1 MIVQKQILCY
11 TSRMKIIFTD
21 IDGTFL
27 DFGGYIPPSAVE
39 AVHRARA
46 KGNRV
51 FVNTGRPKAEIT
63 PNISCVGFDGY
74 ICSNGMYIEEA
85 GEQLHYECMDAALVR
100 EVCGWMDRF
109 AIGYFLEGQEAVYTN
124 PFFLDETA
132 RGLGQAAADALE
144 RSFPGLFRVCP
155 LVYDGIAK
163 INLVNRDGK
172 YEELKQRFGDRLQIA
187 GWTRTG
193 RPNEMAEITKL
204 GASKAKGCRFMLER
218 YGLTVADSYAFGDTG
233 GDADML
239 RYCGTGVAMGNGTDE
254 AKAAADYVTGTVRE
268 DGLIQ
273 AFEKFGL
280 V

>member
-1 MIVQKQILCY
+1 
-11 TSRMKIIFTD
+11 MKIIFTD

-39 AVHRARA
+39 AVQRARA
-46 KGNRV
+46 KGNKV

-63 PNISCVGFDGY
+63 PNISSVGFDGY
-74 ICSNGMYIEEA
+74 ICSNGLYIEEN
-85 GEQLHYECMDAALVR
+85 GVELHCEFMDPALTR
-100 EVCGWMDRF
+100 EVCLWMDRF
-109 AIGYFLEGQEAVYTN
+109 KLGYFLEGRDDVYTN
-124 PFFLDETA
+124 PYFFAETA
-132 RGLGQAAADALE
+132 ASLGQEAVDRLE
-144 RSFPGLFRVCP
+144 RSFPGLFRVTP
-155 LVYDGIAK
+155 LVYEGIAK

-172 YEELKQRFGDRLQIA
+172 LRELKEMFGDRLQLA

-193 RPNEMAEITKL
+193 RPDEMGEVTKL

-239 RYCGTGVAMGNGTDE
+239 SYCGTGVAMGNGTDE

-268 DGLIQ
+268 DGLAR
-273 AFEKFGL
+273 AFEKYGL